1 MADKDTSD
9 LADAIQ
15 EVSQRASLLVREEI
29 ELAKAEMAQKARKLA
44 VGAAAGAVAGIFAL
58 FALIYLLHAVSW
70 LVWQGIGGQ
79 TSYWIGFAVVG
90 GALLLIGLVAG
101 LAAMRF
107 IKRAMPPAPKM
118 AIEEGRLIKDTVS
131 SSRPATP
138 VGRGAT
144 VPAVPTGAEER
155 S

>member
-1 MADKDTSD
+1 MAADNETSD
-9 LADAIQ
+9 LAEAIQ

-90 GALLLIGLVAG
+90 GVLLLVGLVAG
-101 LAAMRF
+101 LLAARL
-107 IKRAMPPAPKM
+107 IKRGMPPAPQM

-138 VGRGAT
+138 IGPGGT
-144 VPAVPTGAEER
+144 VPAPTTAEGR
-155 S
+155 R